1 MKAETAGRVLGM
13 AVFPVLPLS
22 WNAMLALGTMAR
34 ARKRSQDKA
43 RWAILLM
50 TKEGRKLPRGVKGV
64 EVHVSCVGATRRDP
78 DNLYSK
84 TIIDAMRQVGILH
97 DDDSEH
103 VTAVRLEYRKRK
115 GVPEVTGIRLVEST
129 EPGAGT

>member
-64 EVHVSCVGATRRDP
+64 EVHVSCVGARQRDP
-78 DNLYSK
+78 DNLYVK
-84 TIIDAMRQVGILH
+84 PLIDAMRQVGILW

-115 GVPEVTGIRLVEST
+115 GVPEVTGIRLVE
-129 EPGAGT
+129 EARP